1 MRRVD
6 VAIVGAGPVGAALA
20 ALLAPTGR
28 KVAVIE
34 ARQGRSGDART
45 LALSQAS
52 RDLLERCGAWPAA
65 SATPITQIH
74 VSQRGGPGRTL
85 LEAADA
91 GLPALGYTVP
101 YAEVERA
108 LDERLAAMGV
118 AVAYGSP
125 CEALALSQEA
135 ARLQL
140 AGGEVVE
147 SSLLVL
153 ADGGANARRIPGIAY
168 SEKDYGQV
176 AVTGPVR
183 TDRPH
188 GGRAYERFTSGGPLA
203 LLPVGERYA
212 LVWAATPA
220 EGERLRALGEREFL
234 AELQERFGDRAGR
247 FVSAGPLAS
256 FPLRLRTINSTI
268 ALRTAIVGNAAQ
280 AMHPIAGQG
289 LNVGLRDART
299 LARLLAE
306 REGDPGAGSTLEA
319 FRAARSRDAGRG
331 VAFTDFLVGA
341 FADDRLVPAWGRG
354 LALTAL
360 DLFAPARRLLATRM
374 IHGAPS
380 P

>member
-20 ALLAPTGR
+20 ALLAPAGHR
-28 KVAVIE
+28 VAVIE
-34 ARQGRSGDART
+34 ARAGRSGDART
-45 LALSQAS
+45 LALSQSS
-52 RDLLERCGAWPAA
+52 RALLEECGAWPAEG
-65 SATPITQIH
+65 ATPITDIH

-85 LEAADA
+85 LRASDA
-91 GLPALGYTVP
+91 GLPALGYTVS
-101 YAEVERA
+101 YAEVERV
-108 LDERLAAMGV
+108 LEERLAALGV
-118 AVAYGSP
+118 DVSYGSP
-125 CEALALSQEA
+125 CESIALAQDA
-135 ARLQL
+135 ARLTL
-140 AGGEVVE
+140 AGGERVE

-168 SEKDYGQV
+168 SEKEYGQV

-188 GGRAYERFTSGGPLA
+188 GGRAYERFTNEGPLA
-203 LLPVGERYA
+203 LLPVGDRYA

-220 EGERLRALGEREFL
+220 EGERLKSLPEAEFL
-234 AELQERFGDRAGR
+234 AGLQERFGDRAGR
-247 FVSAGPLAS
+247 FVSAGARAS

-268 ALRTAIVGNAAQ
+268 ARRTAIVGNAAQ

-289 LNVGLRDART
+289 LNVGLRDARA

-306 REGDPGAGSTLEA
+306 RGGDPGAAATLEA
-319 FRAARSRDAGRG
+319 FRSARARDAGRG

-341 FADDRLVPAWGRG
+341 FADDRLVPTWGRG

-360 DLFAPARRLLATRM
+360 DLFAPARRLLAARM